1 MKQKIIYS
9 IYLIIWIAAAVCLG
23 KWLCDQGYLL
33 REQSEYGT
41 QAYEPERFTIQNASL
56 AEGKLLTQEDPQ
68 IILEE
73 INVYV
78 ERVLL
83 EGADWNREIQVF
95 YAVSGE
101 DFSEENS
108 IRVVPESE
116 KEGAVFELGMTV
128 SALRIDITENAGEEY
143 ALTGIVLNPNLAYV
157 WNPVI
162 AVLSGIIGVMAGIC
176 IWVLV
181 KEGCRI
187 PIYLQAL
194 KKYRYL
200 LEDLVLR
207 DVKLKYRRSVIGILW
222 SVLSPLLMMLVIT
235 AVFQNIFRFQIEN
248 FAVYYLSG
256 WLVFNFVTEA
266 TTGAMTSVINAGS
279 LIRKV
284 YIPKYIFPM
293 QKCVFALVNL
303 LFSLV
308 ALALVMAVL
317 QVQVS
322 PTLLLSP
329 VLLLYT
335 MGFALGIGLVLA
347 AGAVFF
353 RDITHLYMV
362 FTTAW
367 MYLTPIVYPMEA
379 LSESMQQIIRLNP
392 MYYYVDYFRQLVLY
406 GTVPGLTHN
415 LICAGC
421 AIASLI
427 LGAALFKKKQDR
439 FILFI

>member
-9 IYLIIWIAAAVCLG
+9 IYLIIWIAAAVYLG

-56 AEGKLLTQEDPQ
+56 AEGKLQTQEDPQ

-248 FAVYYLSG
+248 FAVYYL
-256 WLVFNFVTEA
+256 
-266 TTGAMTSVINAGS
+266 
-279 LIRKV
+279 
-284 YIPKYIFPM
+284 
-293 QKCVFALVNL
+293 
-303 LFSLV
+303 
-308 ALALVMAVL
+308 
-317 QVQVS
+317 
-322 PTLLLSP
+322 
-329 VLLLYT
+329 
-335 MGFALGIGLVLA
+335 
-347 AGAVFF
+347 
-353 RDITHLYMV
+353 
-362 FTTAW
+362 
-367 MYLTPIVYPMEA
+367 
-379 LSESMQQIIRLNP
+379 
-392 MYYYVDYFRQLVLY
+392 
-406 GTVPGLTHN
+406 
-415 LICAGC
+415 
-421 AIASLI
+421 
-427 LGAALFKKKQDR
+427 
-439 FILFI
+439 